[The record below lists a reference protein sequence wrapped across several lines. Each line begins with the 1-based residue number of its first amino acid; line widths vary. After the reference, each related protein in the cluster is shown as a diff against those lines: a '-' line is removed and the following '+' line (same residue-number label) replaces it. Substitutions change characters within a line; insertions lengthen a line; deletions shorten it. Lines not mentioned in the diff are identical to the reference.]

1 MSDQATEHAELMK
14 IGESA
19 YSALVEMVEALDT
32 EDEAERERAEQ
43 AIHEDPLSIE
53 FTGKWSIG
61 EAPRATGFEI
71 LLATGGPA
79 VRIVGELD
87 DHGEPD
93 AATLE
98 VQDWFKPWTAYPQA
112 GSQNDDADVLL
123 TYCRQFYFGE

>member
-1 MSDQATEHAELMK
+1 MSEQANEHAELMK

-19 YSALVEMVEALDT
+19 YAALVDMVEALDT
-32 EDEAERERAEQ
+32 EDEEEREEADQ
-43 AIHEDPLSIE
+43 AIREDPLSIE
-53 FTGKWSIG
+53 LTGKWSIG

-71 LLATGGPA
+71 LLAWGGPA

-87 DHGEPD
+87 EHCEPD

-112 GSQNDDADVLL
+112 DTEVLL
-123 TYCRQFYFGE
+123 TYCRQFYFGD